1 MSEITGKSGLNGAI
15 TLLFSVF
22 ILAGLTVTQVH
33 GQPLDSPLYSHTN
46 TKAVESMNAPAEAN
60 LAADANSPALA
71 YTGSMATSLTCTT
84 LEPKTHVGYTCV
96 NNPQCAPKKS
106 LPAMSPPGEL
116 VFILT
121 LTGGACWAILRK
133 KRTKETKE

>member
-46 TKAVESMNAPAEAN
+46 TKAVESMNAPADTN
-60 LAADANSPALA
+60 LAAGANGPALA
-71 YTGSMATSLTCTT
+71 GAFTTGVDTAMTCCTSC
-84 LEPKTHVGYTCV
+84 PPVAV
-96 NNPQCAPKKS
+96 PV
-106 LPAMSPPGEL
+106 MSTAGEI

-133 KRTKETKE
+133 KRS

>member
-15 TLLFSVF
+15 TLLFSIF
-22 ILAGLTVTQVH
+22 ILAGLNMTRAY
-33 GQPLDSPLYSHTN
+33 GQPLDSPLYNHTK

-60 LAADANSPALA
+60 LAADANNQVLPWSLS
-71 YTGSMATSLTCTT
+71 GQATCSACITNEPSTCAPHYTCT
-84 LEPKTHVGYTCV
+84 PACRVI
-96 NNPQCAPKKS
+96 QS
-106 LPAMSPPGEL
+106 LPVMSPPGEV

-133 KRTKETKE
+133 KRP